1 VPQETI
7 LSLHCDQGGSG
18 REACRK
24 AADLEAPR
32 VCSLALLPDPGNN
45 LCVRSEDQKTLALTF
60 GSQRAAVIRLR
71 GWERYA
77 CLSFC
82 LLGVAVACLTLAS
95 QVGASIS
102 GTIVHT
108 AQGLDA
114 ALAVAFIVAVFL
126 AMRRYDGETKQL
138 SPSLARR
145 LAARVTRR

>member
-1 VPQETI
+1 
-7 LSLHCDQGGSG
+7 
-18 REACRK
+18 
-24 AADLEAPR
+24 
-32 VCSLALLPDPGNN
+32 LALLTGSTARYRGRGSRLTTATAQRD
-45 LCVRSEDQKTLALTF
+45 SALTF

-82 LLGVAVACLTLAS
+82 LMGFAVACLTLAS

-108 AQGLDA
+108 AQGLA
-114 ALAVAFIVAVFL
+114 GALAVAFIIAVLL
-126 AMRRYDGETKQL
+126 AMHRYDGETQQL
-138 SPSLARR
+138 SLSLARR